1 MRACARVRVRA
12 CVHVW
17 VVVVVEVAV
26 VVGSGLVQGCI
37 GCAHPSIKVRREDDP

>member
-1 MRACARVRVRA
+1 MVVVVAGCGM
-12 CVHVW
+12 